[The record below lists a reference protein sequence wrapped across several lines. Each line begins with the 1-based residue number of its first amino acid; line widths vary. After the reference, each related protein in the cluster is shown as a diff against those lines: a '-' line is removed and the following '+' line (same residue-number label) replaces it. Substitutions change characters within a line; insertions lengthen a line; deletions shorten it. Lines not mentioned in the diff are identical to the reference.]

1 MDRRTLL
8 RGAGT
13 VALAALAGCAGT
25 ESAESSLLVASED
38 FHFDDDGALVVTA
51 VVSNV
56 GDARHGATVVFA
68 PEVNGELVER
78 RIEVELGA
86 HETRAVETTY
96 GDVDEADVS
105 SLELSVSLED
115 VR

>member
-56 GDARHGATVVFA
+56 GDTRHGATVVFA
-68 PEVNGELVER
+68 PEVNGETRER
-78 RIEVELGA
+78 RIDVELAA

-105 SLELSVSLED
+105 SLELVVSLED